1 MHGPLNANFPGLT
14 GPDGGLGFDYF
25 ATVFVFP
32 VSTIICPLYQFTLS
46 YWTQVTQQLMD
57 FFFFFPI

>member
-46 YWTQVTQQLMD
+46 Y
-57 FFFFFPI
+57 